1 MADPKALY
9 HRLPL
14 LGRYVLVQPAV
25 CHQLDRVFMA
35 KSAIERIPLEQARQ
49 TLGTLWFIG
58 SGLIFV
64 ILIVQT
70 LGNAFGDRIQGVW
83 GWALPNFLPTLLLMM
98 GVFAGSA
105 LLDETES
112 DKMLVRRFFYRIT
125 FWLSIAHL
133 GAVLLTMLSQPF
145 LPALNGGRDAMA
157 GFDLSN
163 LWLGPLQ
170 GLVAAGIGTLFFSKA
185 QPKPGDQA
193 AFSGPDPAAPAVSP
207 PQP

>member
-1 MADPKALY
+1 MASPEMD
-9 HRLPL
+9 
-14 LGRYVLVQPAV
+14 
-25 CHQLDRVFMA
+25 
-35 KSAIERIPLEQARQ
+35 RIPLEQARQ
-49 TLGTLWFIG
+49 TLGKVWFLG
-58 SGLIFV
+58 SGLIFI
-64 ILIVQT
+64 ILIVQS

-112 DKMLVRRFFYRIT
+112 DKMLVRRFFFRIT

-133 GAVLLTMLSQPF
+133 SAVLLTMLSQPF
-145 LPALNGGRDAMA
+145 IPALHAGNDPMA

-170 GLVAAGIGTLFFSKA
+170 GLVGAGIGALFFSKA
-185 QPKPGDQA
+185 QPSRDDAPGQA
-193 AFSGPDPAAPAVSP
+193 DETAASLP
-207 PQP
+207 PS